1 MFKKLNQYFEE
12 VLCTFFL
19 SVVFISVITQVV
31 LRFGFSS
38 AAVWAEETAVYGLIF
53 ATYLGASLGIKRR
66 EHVRITFIVLS
77 FPKKLKVVSII
88 LADMLWLGFLALMI
102 VQTIVYTKLLFDVS
116 YVLPGLKIELRWLQM
131 FMPLTFCLMVYR
143 VCEVYWE
150 WKKTGWKGLPL

>member
-1 MFKKLNQYFEE
+1 MLKKLNKNFEE

-19 SVVFISVITQVV
+19 TVVFISVITQVI

-77 FPKKLKVVSII
+77 FPKKIKSSLYCFGRHTLVRFF
-88 LADMLWLGFLALMI
+88 G
-102 VQTIVYTKLLFDVS
+102 S
-116 YVLPGLKIELRWLQM
+116 YDCTNTCLYK
-131 FMPLTFCLMVYR
+131 TFI
-143 VCEVYWE
+143 
-150 WKKTGWKGLPL
+150 